1 MNENRFKR
9 KYALIVAAG
18 SGKRMNIELPKQ
30 LLPYRGS
37 TVLETVVRKFAA
49 HEQIDDIVVVAP
61 EDGSLDKTYY
71 QIMGDIRMSEDTND
85 DSGRTKDILV
95 VRGGKERSDSVVSG
109 LKAVAEDAKGKG
121 FTEEEVM
128 VLIHDAARPGV
139 DKYTIRDGI
148 DAMEKCRAV
157 TVAVPSVDSV
167 RMISDNSAEA
177 LKNEGSY
184 PIISSTCVQRELVYC
199 VQTPQAFVLSDIL
212 RAHEMAAEDGFAGT
226 DDASYAEHAGIE
238 VGIVKGTRGNAKITT
253 SEDLELRT
261 RVGNGYDVHKL
272 VPGRDLILCGTPIPS
287 NLGLDGHSDAD
298 VATHAL
304 MDALLGAA
312 GLGDIG
318 RHFPDTDDRYKGAN
332 SLKLLSKVKEM
343 LGEDVLVGNVDITII
358 AQEPKLAPYNE
369 EMRKNIAKTL
379 GISESSVNVKATTEE
394 GLGFTG
400 RGEAIAAF
408 ATCTIEGSF

>member
-1 MNENRFKR
+1 MEFKR
-9 KYALIVAAG
+9 TYAIIMAAG
-18 SGKRMNIELPKQ
+18 SGKRMKIELPKQ

-37 TVLETVVRKFAA
+37 TVLETAVRKFAE
-49 HEQIDDIVVVAP
+49 HDMIDDIVVVSPA
-61 EDGSLDKTYY
+61 DGSLDKTYY
-71 QIMGDIRMSEDTND
+71 QIMGDISMSAE
-85 DSGRTKDILV
+85 SEGSEAQGKDILV
-95 VRGGKERSDSVVSG
+95 IRGGAERHDSVFEG
-109 LKAVAEDAKGKG
+109 LRAAAEDARSKG
-121 FTEEEVM
+121 FSDEEVM
-128 VLIHDAARPGV
+128 VLIHDAARPGI

-148 DAMEKCRAV
+148 EAMKNCRAV
-157 TVAVPSVDSV
+157 TAAIPSVDSV
-167 RMISDNSAEA
+167 RMISEDSAKA

-184 PIISSTCVQRELVYC
+184 PIISSAYVQRDLVYS
-199 VQTPQAFVLSDIL
+199 VQTPQIFSLADIIH
-212 RAHEMAAEDGFAGT
+212 AHEMARSDGFVGT

-238 VGIVKGTRGNAKITT
+238 VGIVRGTRANAKITT

-318 RHFPDTDDRYKGAN
+318 RHFPDTDDRYKGAD
-332 SLKLLSKVKEM
+332 SIKLLSGVKEM
-343 LGEDVLVGNVDITII
+343 LGEDVLIGNVDITII

-369 EMRKNIAKTL
+369 EMRNNIARTL
-379 GISESSVNVKATTEE
+379 GISESAVNVKATTEE

-400 RGEAIAAF
+400 SGEAIAAF
-408 ATCTIEGSF
+408 ATATIEGSF

>member
-1 MNENRFKR
+1 MEFKR
-9 KYALIVAAG
+9 IYAIIMAAG

-37 TVLETVVRKFAA
+37 TVLETAVRKFAE
-49 HEQIDDIVVVAP
+49 HDMIDDIVVVSPA
-61 EDGSLDKTYY
+61 DGSLDKTYY
-71 QIMGDIRMSEDTND
+71 QIMGDISMSAE
-85 DSGRTKDILV
+85 SEGSEAQGKDILV
-95 VRGGKERSDSVVSG
+95 IRGGAERHDSVFEG
-109 LKAVAEDAKGKG
+109 LRAASEDARFKG
-121 FTEEEVM
+121 FSDEEVM
-128 VLIHDAARPGV
+128 VLIHDAARPGI

-148 DAMEKCRAV
+148 EAMKNCRAV
-157 TVAVPSVDSV
+157 TAAIPSVDSV
-167 RMISDNSAEA
+167 RMISEDSAKA

-184 PIISSTCVQRELVYC
+184 PIISSAYVQRDLVYS
-199 VQTPQAFVLSDIL
+199 VQTPQIFSLADIIH
-212 RAHEMAAEDGFAGT
+212 AHEMARSDGFVGT

-238 VGIVKGTRGNAKITT
+238 VGIVRGTRANAKITT

-318 RHFPDTDDRYKGAN
+318 RHFPDTDDRYKGAD
-332 SLKLLSKVKEM
+332 SIKLLSGVKEM
-343 LGEDVLVGNVDITII
+343 LGEDVLIGNVDITII

-369 EMRKNIAKTL
+369 EMRNNIARTL
-379 GISESSVNVKATTEE
+379 GISESAVNVKATTEE

-400 RGEAIAAF
+400 SGEAIAAF
-408 ATCTIEGSF
+408 ATATIEGSF

>member
-1 MNENRFKR
+1 MNEDRFKR
-9 KYALIVAAG
+9 KYAIIVAAG

-37 TVLETVVRKFAA
+37 TVLETAVRKFAC

-71 QIMGDIRMSEDTND
+71 QIMGDIRMSEEAND
-85 DSGRTKDILV
+85 ESGRTKDILV
-95 VRGGKERSDSVVSG
+95 VRGGKERSDSVLAG
-109 LKAVAEDAKGKG
+109 LRAAAEDAKGKG
-121 FTEEEVM
+121 ASEGEVM

-167 RMISDNSAEA
+167 RMITDNSAEA

-184 PIISSTCVQRELVYC
+184 PIISSTYVQRELVYS
-199 VQTPQAFVLSDIL
+199 VQTPQIFALSDIL
-212 RAHEMAAEDGFAGT
+212 HAHELAASDGFVGT

-238 VGIVKGTRGNAKITT
+238 VGIVRGTRANAKITT
-253 SEDLELRT
+253 PEDLDLRT
-261 RVGNGYDVHKL
+261 RVGNGYDVHRL
-272 VPGRDLILCGTPIPS
+272 VPGRDLILCGTPIPA

-318 RHFPDTDDRYKGAN
+318 RHFPDTDEKYRGAN
-332 SLKLLSKVKEM
+332 SLKLLREVRDM
-343 LGEDVLVGNVDITII
+343 LEDAIIGNVDITII

-369 EMRKNIAKTL
+369 EMRSNIARTL
-379 GISESSVNVKATTEE
+379 GISEDAVNIKATTEE

-408 ATCTIEGSF
+408 ATATIEGSF

>member
-1 MNENRFKR
+1 MEFKR
-9 KYALIVAAG
+9 IYAIIMAAG

-37 TVLETVVRKFAA
+37 TVLETAVRKFAE
-49 HEQIDDIVVVAP
+49 HDMIDDIVVVSPA
-61 EDGSLDKTYY
+61 DGSLDKTYY
-71 QIMGDIRMSEDTND
+71 QIMGDIRMSEEFENQ
-85 DSGRTKDILV
+85 SGQQKDILV
-95 VRGGKERSDSVVSG
+95 IRGGAERHESVLEG
-109 LKAVAEDAKGKG
+109 LRAASEDARSKG
-121 FTEEEVM
+121 FSDEEVM
-128 VLIHDAARPGV
+128 VLIHDAARPGI
-139 DKYTIRDGI
+139 DKFTIRDGI
-148 DAMEKCRAV
+148 EAMKSCRAV
-157 TVAVPSVDSV
+157 TAAIPSVDSV
-167 RMISDNSAEA
+167 RMISEDSAKA

-184 PIISSTCVQRELVYC
+184 PIISSAYVQRDLVYS
-199 VQTPQAFVLSDIL
+199 VQTPQIFSLADIIH
-212 RAHEMAAEDGFAGT
+212 AHEMARSDGFVGT

-238 VGIVKGTRGNAKITT
+238 VGIVRGTRANAKITT

-261 RVGNGYDVHKL
+261 RVGNGYDVHNL

-318 RHFPDTDDRYKGAN
+318 RHFPDTDDRYKGAD
-332 SLKLLSKVKEM
+332 SIKLLSGVKEM
-343 LGEDVLVGNVDITII
+343 LGEDVLIGNVDITII

-369 EMRKNIAKTL
+369 EMRNNIARTL
-379 GISESSVNVKATTEE
+379 GISESAVNVKATTEE

-400 RGEAIAAF
+400 SGEAIAAF
-408 ATCTIEGSF
+408 ATATIEGSF

>member
-1 MNENRFKR
+1 MEFKR
-9 KYALIVAAG
+9 IYAIIMAAG

-37 TVLETVVRKFAA
+37 TVLETAVRKFAE
-49 HEQIDDIVVVAP
+49 HDMIDDIVVVSPA
-61 EDGSLDKTYY
+61 DGSLDKTYY
-71 QIMGDIRMSEDTND
+71 QIMGDISMSAE
-85 DSGRTKDILV
+85 SEGSEAQGKDILV
-95 VRGGKERSDSVVSG
+95 IRGGAERHDSVLEG
-109 LKAVAEDAKGKG
+109 LRAASEDARSKG
-121 FTEEEVM
+121 FSDEEVM
-128 VLIHDAARPGV
+128 VLIHDAARPGI
-139 DKYTIRDGI
+139 DKYTIRDGLE
-148 DAMEKCRAV
+148 AMKNCRAV
-157 TVAVPSVDSV
+157 TAAIPSVDSV
-167 RMISDNSAEA
+167 RMISEDSAKA

-184 PIISSTCVQRELVYC
+184 PIISSAYVQRDLVYS
-199 VQTPQAFVLSDIL
+199 VQTPQIFSLADIIH
-212 RAHEMAAEDGFAGT
+212 AHEMARSDGFVGT

-238 VGIVKGTRGNAKITT
+238 VGIVRGTRANAKITT

-318 RHFPDTDDRYKGAN
+318 RHFPDTDDRYKGAD
-332 SLKLLSKVKEM
+332 SIKLLSGVKEM
-343 LGEDVLVGNVDITII
+343 LGEDVLIGNVDITII

-369 EMRKNIAKTL
+369 EMRNNIARTL
-379 GISESSVNVKATTEE
+379 GISESAVNVKATTEE

-400 RGEAIAAF
+400 SGEAIAAF
-408 ATCTIEGSF
+408 ATATIEGSF

>member
-1 MNENRFKR
+1 MEYKR
-9 KYALIVAAG
+9 VYALIVAAG

-37 TVLETVVRKFAA
+37 TVLETSVRKFAE
-49 HEQIDDIVVVAP
+49 HEMIDDIVVVSPA
-61 EDGSLDKTYY
+61 DGSLDKTYY
-71 QIMGDIRMSEDTND
+71 QIMGDIRMSEDAED
-85 DSGRTKDILV
+85 GDGRTKDILV
-95 VRGGKERSDSVVSG
+95 VRGGEERSDSVVEG
-109 LKAVAEDAKGKG
+109 LKAVAEDAESKGYS
-121 FTEEEVM
+121 EDEVT

-139 DKYTIRDGI
+139 DRFIIRDCI
-148 DAMEKCRAV
+148 EAMKECRAV
-157 TVAVPSVDSV
+157 TVAIPSVDSV
-167 RMISDNSAEA
+167 RMAPEDAIKT

-343 LGEDVLVGNVDITII
+343 LGEDVLVGNADITII